1 MTAIGTGGR
10 RYAKAFIEDESVPFE
25 VLLDEDGSAAE
36 LVGTGTLTKLSL
48 VSPRQLVAGTRAV
61 AKGNRQRNAGRR
73 PFQLGATLVI
83 GPGDELRYE
92 DFEEFAGDHADLDQV
107 LSHL

>member
-1 MTAIGTGGR
+1 M
-10 RYAKAFIEDESVPFE
+10 PFE

-36 LVGTGTLTKLSL
+36 LVGTSTLGKLSL
-48 VSPRQLVAGTRAV
+48 ISPRQIAAGTRAL
-61 AKGNRQRNAGRR
+61 AKGNMQHNAGKR

-92 DFEEFAGDHADLDQV
+92 DFEEFAGDHADLDEV
-107 LSHL
+107 LGHL